1 VAGLIEERLQDMF
14 RQIGRRLHDVFPQA
28 SLGAGVVITGGVA
41 LTPGILAVAKRSLG
55 APVRLGIPG
64 EGLSG
69 LMDVVSGPGYATGAG
84 LALHGADYF
93 MDTGSGVSTVA
104 TGVVTRMGAWLKEF
118 F

>member
-1 VAGLIEERLQDMF
+1 
-14 RQIGRRLHDVFPQA
+14 
-28 SLGAGVVITGGVA
+28 
-41 LTPGILAVAKRSLG
+41 
-55 APVRLGIPG
+55 
-64 EGLSG
+64 
-69 LMDVVSGPGYATGAG
+69 MDVVSGPGYATSAG